1 MQSLGLGF
9 IMWVVLIFS
18 GCSEQGLRDRIH
30 DLEGRAFEGMVLDP
44 EVRQDL
50 MTEYANFARLFP
62 EDAFAPEA
70 LFRRADLLVHAG
82 KYELAVLQ
90 LQNVHDGF
98 PAFDKRPD
106 CALMMA
112 YVYDVHL
119 KDKSLA
125 RRAYL
130 RTEALHPGTPQA
142 EIALQSVA
150 LLDQGAQWLVA
161 PSP

>member
-1 MQSLGLGF
+1 MRSLGVGF
-9 IMWVVLIFS
+9 AVFFVLLFA
-18 GCSEQGLRDRIH
+18 GCAGPGLRERIH
-30 DLEGRAFEGMVLDP
+30 ELEGQAFEGLILDP
-44 EVRQDL
+44 TVRQDL

-62 EDAFAPEA
+62 EDPFVPEA

-119 KDKSLA
+119 EDKTLA

-142 EIALQSVA
+142 VIALQSVS
-150 LLDQGAQWLVA
+150 LLERGVPWLVE
-161 PSP
+161 PRP